1 MDLMITFVISYL
13 LGSIPFGLLLTRMFG
28 LGDIRQVGSG
38 NIGAT
43 NVLRTGKKGLA
54 IATLLLDLFKGIVAI
69 KLIQCIYDYDMAML
83 AGLFVV
89 LGHIFPIWLRFRGGK
104 GVATTLGAFF
114 ALNWLLGLV
123 VCLVW
128 ITIFLISR
136 ISSLSAIISICC
148 APVISYFLSDKSL
161 ALLCLILA
169 AIIIFTH
176 RQNIKRLLSGTEPAF
191 KSKEKP

>member
-1 MDLMITFVISYL
+1 MDLMVTFAIAYL

-28 LGDIRQVGSG
+28 IGDIRQVGSG

-54 IATLLLDLFKGIVAI
+54 IATLLLDLLKGIVAV
-69 KLIQCIYDYDMAML
+69 KLIQHIYNYDMAML

-104 GVATTLGAFF
+104 GVATTLGAFI
-114 ALNWLLGLV
+114 ALNWLLGIV
-123 VCLVW
+123 VCAIW
-128 ITIFLISR
+128 IAIFFITR
-136 ISSLSAIISICC
+136 ISSLSAITSICC
-148 APVISYFLSDKSL
+148 APIAAYFFGDKLL
-161 ALLCLILA
+161 ALLCLIIA

-176 RQNIKRLLSGTEPAF
+176 RQNLKRLLTGTEPAF
-191 KSKEKP
+191 KSKEKI